1 MALWMALQPVQM
13 ALQQVVADAAAAAEP
28 RKENP
33 PETEVRGGLGRV
45 MLNYMGQRGCLRS
58 IQRPTF
64 SRCVRHQVTN
74 QDLLSLHPISRP
86 FKRVDYPRG
95 CP

>member
-1 MALWMALQPVQM
+1 
-13 ALQQVVADAAAAAEP
+13 
-28 RKENP
+28 
-33 PETEVRGGLGRV
+33 
-45 MLNYMGQRGCLRS
+45 MLNRMVQRGCLRS
-58 IQRPTF
+58 VQNRLF

-95 CP
+95 CPWPFSWSLQPDLLL